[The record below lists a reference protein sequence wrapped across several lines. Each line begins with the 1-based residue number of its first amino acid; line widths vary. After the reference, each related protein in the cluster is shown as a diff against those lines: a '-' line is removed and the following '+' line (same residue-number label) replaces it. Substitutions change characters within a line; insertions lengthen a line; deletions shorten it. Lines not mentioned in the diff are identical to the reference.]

1 MPDSAQERTEKPTPR
16 RIQRARSEGKLA
28 KSRELNSLASLIG
41 AVLGLWLGIKL
52 IFDEMRHLMD
62 VLWGNGFQII
72 RSDELST
79 FTIAENAARSFFIM
93 IGPTVGL
100 SLIFSIAANYYQN
113 GGLLLLWKP
122 LVRFD
127 FSVLNPV
134 NGLKRLL
141 SLRSLTELA
150 KSIIKFLA
158 VSYAL
163 YSVIAGKYNLLIPTT
178 LQEPY
183 DIFKTIGFLTFHLFL
198 RVISIMLVLSYLD
211 LRYQKW
217 QYIKDLMMTKQEV
230 KEEHKQAEGDP
241 RIKSK
246 IRAKQ
251 LQIARARML
260 GQVPESEVVVTNP
273 THYAVALMYK
283 PEEMEAPKV
292 VAKGV
297 DFMAKKIIKIA
308 RQHGVPIVHNPPLA
322 RALYR
327 QVPLE
332 STIPV
337 ELYKA
342 VAKVL
347 AYVYQQRGKFARKR

>member
-1 MPDSAQERTEKPTPR
+1 
-16 RIQRARSEGKLA
+16 
-28 KSRELNSLASLIG
+28 
-41 AVLGLWLGIKL
+41 
-52 IFDEMRHLMD
+52 
-62 VLWGNGFQII
+62 
-72 RSDELST
+72 
-79 FTIAENAARSFFIM
+79 
-93 IGPTVGL
+93 
-100 SLIFSIAANYYQN
+100 
-113 GGLLLLWKP
+113 
-122 LVRFD
+122 
-127 FSVLNPV
+127 

-163 YSVIAGKYNLLIPTT
+163 YSIIAGKYNLLIPTT